1 MTKRRISISVHF
13 NYNDFES
20 ILNIDHTVASS
31 LFRILS
37 NSCAAS
43 LKSNYVLI
51 RTSSSVNSNFGVH
64 LTYERSLT
72 TTPSSLSSD
81 SISFYYSS
89 LVNPD

>member
-1 MTKRRISISVHF
+1 M
-13 NYNDFES
+13 
-20 ILNIDHTVASS
+20 LQTVASS

-37 NSCAAS
+37 NSLAAS
-43 LKSNYVLI
+43 LKSNYELI
-51 RTSSSVNSNFGVH
+51 KTSSSVNSNFGVH

-72 TTPSSLSSD
+72 TTPSSFSSD